1 MSIQLTAIIHKLS
14 SLTSNPSYLL
24 TEILD
29 QKTILDHK
37 IILKAE
43 TEYHVPWEA
52 FDWPQ
57 KMKRLD
63 EKFKYGSPISWFKI
77 LNVIKVCKIAIL

>member
-1 MSIQLTAIIHKLS
+1 M
-14 SLTSNPSYLL
+14 
-24 TEILD
+24 
-29 QKTILDHK
+29 
-37 IILKAE
+37 
-43 TEYHVPWEA
+43 YHVPWEA

-77 LNVIKVCKIAIL
+77 LIVIKVCKIAIL